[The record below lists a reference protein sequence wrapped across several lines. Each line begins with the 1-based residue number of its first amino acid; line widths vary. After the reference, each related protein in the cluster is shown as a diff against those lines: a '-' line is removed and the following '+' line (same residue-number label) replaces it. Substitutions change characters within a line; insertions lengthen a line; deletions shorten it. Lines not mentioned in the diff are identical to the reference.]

1 MSGIEIVGL
10 VLGAFPIILNGL
22 ESYRKGF
29 ETLEEWWQFRTHFI
43 AFIDDVRH
51 QMMKYNENMIRLL
64 DPIIVC
70 TDNDKL
76 ANLLM
81 ISNENHS
88 TFNLGK
94 VLEGRL
100 ASELD
105 RFLRIVHRM
114 HELVLALNKLLQ
126 IEDGKASFVSPLQT
140 TRARLLTLDQI
151 FWLDTDQQRPWQWQ
165 LRRLQISFSKGK
177 HRKVKKLAE
186 HNKELEDI
194 LGYSERIIP
203 ISDKRKT
210 PEPVTHLENLRKHAF
225 AIHRTLS
232 KQWRCQ
238 RSGHVHSAHLSLRA
252 EEAVISSNV
261 IFKTETLPQPRD
273 TGCTQ
278 EVVIRPND
286 ILYPPSL
293 IDVSNVHQADQIT
306 TVQNRMIHQESV
318 SRAQPGLRN
327 RFLKRLHAR
336 MSAVRLPSVR
346 HRASPSGPVKNK
358 AEVGVITSKTSST
371 ASTSSTIFERIE
383 KASEKSAPLGEIA
396 QVEHATSLIREKATA
411 PGPIDDLCAFL
422 TERNRAAGTLDD
434 DDSHR
439 TFTFSKVSDEQKKQV
454 TGKSRPYSFCEL
466 LDAHYQMKINISRQG
481 RFEIAKHI
489 ASALLQTHLS
499 PWLSPKWTKN
509 DFFFFVDME
518 SYSISTIYPSVCR
531 EFPTGPDTTI
541 QGDTDYDAAAQ
552 QGNEEET
559 RARLFTLGVM
569 ILELMFG
576 HPIEACQFRREYLGA
591 DGRPNDQT
599 DISTARRWS
608 RGVLGESGPDVSDVV
623 RRCLDCS
630 FGPQPSFADGRFRE
644 AVYAGVILPLTNYT
658 KLWPEVMP

>member
-1 MSGIEIVGL
+1 M
-10 VLGAFPIILNGL
+10 
-22 ESYRKGF
+22 
-29 ETLEEWWQFRTHFI
+29 
-43 AFIDDVRH
+43 
-51 QMMKYNENMIRLL
+51 
-64 DPIIVC
+64 
-70 TDNDKL
+70 
-76 ANLLM
+76 
-81 ISNENHS
+81 
-88 TFNLGK
+88 
-94 VLEGRL
+94 
-100 ASELD
+100 
-105 RFLRIVHRM
+105 
-114 HELVLALNKLLQ
+114 
-126 IEDGKASFVSPLQT
+126 
-140 TRARLLTLDQI
+140 TLDQI
-151 FWLDTDQQRPWQWQ
+151 FWLDTDHQRPWLWQ

-232 KQWRCQ
+232 KQWKCQ
-238 RSGHVHSAHLSLRA
+238 RSSHVHSAHLSLRA

-261 IFKTETLPQPRD
+261 IFKTEALPQPLD
-273 TGCTQ
+273 TGGTQ
-278 EVVIRPND
+278 EVIIRPTD
-286 ILYPPSL
+286 LLKPPSS
-293 IDVSNVHQADQIT
+293 IDVSNVRQADRIT
-306 TVQNRMIHQESV
+306 TVQNSMIQQGSV
-318 SRAQPGLRN
+318 SRPQPGLRN

-346 HRASPSGPVKNK
+346 HRAPPSGPVKKK
-358 AEVGVITSKTSST
+358 AEADVVTSKTSSA
-371 ASTSSTIFERIE
+371 ASTASTIFERLE
-383 KASEKSAPLGEIA
+383 KTSEKSTPLGEIA
-396 QVEHATSLIREKATA
+396 QVEHATSLFREKATA
-411 PGPIDDLCAFL
+411 PEPIDDLCVFL
-422 TERNRAAGTLDD
+422 TERTRATGTLDD

-439 TFTFSKVSDEQKKQV
+439 TLTFSKISDEQKQQV

-518 SYSISTIYPSVCR
+518 KYSISTIYPSVCR

-541 QGDTDYDAAAQ
+541 TTDQGNTDHDAAAQ
-552 QGNEEET
+552 QDNEEET

-576 HPIEACQFRREYLGA
+576 HAIEACQFRREYLGA

-599 DISTARRWS
+599 DVSTARRWS
-608 RGVLGESGPDVSDVV
+608 RRGRERARRVGRGAAVPRLLVWPAAELRRRAVSRGRLRGRDPAADKLHKALAGGDALGS
-623 RRCLDCS
+623 
-630 FGPQPSFADGRFRE
+630 
-644 AVYAGVILPLTNYT
+644 
-658 KLWPEVMP
+658 